1 MDGTVNGK
9 DTVSVRGRGDGK
21 GGRSKGIRGSVRRA
35 CVPAGAGTDAG
46 FTFAFTFPFTV
57 GMPDTA
63 KSPTILVID
72 DDAEIRY
79 SLSRVLSSR
88 NYTVVEAPS
97 GEQGIALVKKGPLPD
112 LIFLDVRMGGMSGIE
127 ALQHIRSA
135 SPKQLVVLMTAFGTA
150 QTAIEAMKYGAFDY
164 VMKPFDPAKVLTL
177 AQNALK
183 AHADLRA
190 VSDYKPTINADDYR
204 EGIVGSSPVMQDV
217 FKVVGQVTA
226 SDVTV
231 MITGESGT
239 GKELVARSIWKHSH
253 RSAKPFIAVNC
264 AAIPD
269 NLIESELFGHE
280 KGSFTGATGQ
290 RLGKFELCDGGTI
303 FLDEIGDMAL
313 ATQTKILRV
322 LQQGEIQ
329 RVGGTETI
337 RVDVRI
343 LAATNKDLEAMVK
356 AKTFRE
362 DLYYRLNVVRI
373 KMPPLRERPEDI
385 PQIVDFCL
393 QNLVKQKKTRVSKV
407 SPEAMAVLV
416 RHTWPGNVRELE
428 NMVYRSAVIA
438 QGDAILIKDLPQE
451 IRGEGPMEPAA
462 AAAPAPAAPVEES
475 PPAAP
480 VVETPVAKAAPA
492 LGLGEAFDVVFAQ
505 LAAGDEPMLPRVERE
520 LIARALAAEAGDEV
534 RAAKRLGLTRAALQ
548 KRVKEA

>member
-1 MDGTVNGK
+1 MSDL
-9 DTVSVRGRGDGK
+9 
-21 GGRSKGIRGSVRRA
+21 A
-35 CVPAGAGTDAG
+35 
-46 FTFAFTFPFTV
+46 
-57 GMPDTA
+57 A

-79 SLSRVLSSR
+79 SLTRVLGSR
-88 NYTVVEAPS
+88 RYQVTEAAS
-97 GEQGIALVKKGPLPD
+97 GELGIAMVKKGPAPD
-112 LIFLDVRMGGMSGIE
+112 LVFLDVRMSGMSGIE

-135 SPKQLVVLMTAFGTA
+135 NPKQLVVLMTAFGTA

-164 VMKPFDPAKVLTL
+164 VMKPFDPAKVLAL
-177 AQNALK
+177 AENALK

-190 VSDYKPTINADDYR
+190 VGDYKPTINADDYR

-217 FKVVGQVTA
+217 FKVIGQVTA
-226 SDVTV
+226 SDVNV

-253 RSAKPFIAVNC
+253 RAGKPFIAVNC

-322 LQQGEIQ
+322 LQQGDIQ

-343 LAATNKDLEAMVK
+343 LAATNKDLEEMVK

-373 KMPPLRERPEDI
+373 RMPALRERGDDV

-393 QNLVKQKKTRVSKV
+393 QNLVKQRKARVSKV
-407 SPEAMAVLV
+407 SPEAMAILV
-416 RHTWPGNVRELE
+416 RYRWPGNVRELE
-428 NMVYRSAVIA
+428 NVIYRSAVIA
-438 QGDAILIKDLPQE
+438 QGDAILVKNLPNE
-451 IRGEGPMEPAA
+451 ILEAAGEGSGLPIETTPSSDAAPSASNESARAETNALTLERAYDFIFAELTRMGEPMLAQVETALRARAGQASAGDVAQAA
-462 AAAPAPAAPVEES
+462 RLLGTAPAPTVVAGTSTARKRTT
-475 PPAAP
+475 PA
-480 VVETPVAKAAPA
+480 K
-492 LGLGEAFDVVFAQ
+492 
-505 LAAGDEPMLPRVERE
+505 
-520 LIARALAAEAGDEV
+520 
-534 RAAKRLGLTRAALQ
+534 K
-548 KRVKEA
+548 KS

>member
-1 MDGTVNGK
+1 MSEAAK
-9 DTVSVRGRGDGK
+9 
-21 GGRSKGIRGSVRRA
+21 
-35 CVPAGAGTDAG
+35 PATL
-46 FTFAFTFPFTV
+46 
-57 GMPDTA
+57 
-63 KSPTILVID
+63 LVID

-88 NYTVVEAPS
+88 GYQVTEAPS
-97 GEQGIALVKKGPLPD
+97 GEQGVALVKKGPAPD
-112 LIFLDVRMGGMSGIE
+112 LVLLDVRMGGIGGIE
-127 ALQHIRSA
+127 ALQLIRGA
-135 SPKQLVVLMTAFGTA
+135 NPRQLVILMTAFGTA

-164 VMKPFDPAKVLTL
+164 MMKPFDPQKVLAL
-177 AQNALK
+177 VEAALK
-183 AHADLRA
+183 TRADLRA

-204 EGIVGSSPVMQDV
+204 EGIVGSSAVMQDV
-217 FKVVGQVTA
+217 FKVIGQVTA

-253 RSAKPFIAVNC
+253 RSNKPFIAVNC

-322 LQQGEIQ
+322 LQAGEIQ

-337 RVDVRI
+337 KVDVRVI
-343 LAATNKDLEAMVK
+343 GATNKDLEEMVK
-356 AKTFRE
+356 SKTFRE

-373 KMPPLRERPEDI
+373 KMPPLRERGEDI

-393 QNLVKQKKTRVSKV
+393 QNLVKQKKARVSKV
-407 SPEAMAVLV
+407 SPEAMSALT

-428 NMVYRSAVIA
+428 NVIYRSAVIA
-438 QGDAILIKDLPQE
+438 QGDAILVKDLPAE
-451 IRGEGPMEPAA
+451 IRGV
-462 AAAPAPAAPVEES
+462 AAPAADGESPVADAAAVENATPPVETAPASVGATVTETKAVAPAAE
-475 PPAAP
+475 PA
-480 VVETPVAKAAPA
+480 VTLERA
-492 LGLGEAFDVVFAQ
+492 LDIVFEQ
-505 LAAGDEPMLPRVERE
+505 TRGGDEPVLARIERE
-520 LIARALAAEAGDEV
+520 LIVRALAAEGGDATK
-534 RAAKRLGLTRAALQ
+534 AAKALGLTKAALQ
-548 KRVKEA
+548 KRTKEN

>member
-1 MDGTVNGK
+1 MA
-9 DTVSVRGRGDGK
+9 
-21 GGRSKGIRGSVRRA
+21 RRA
-35 CVPAGAGTDAG
+35 RRPATAMSDA
-46 FTFAFTFPFTV
+46 
-57 GMPDTA
+57 
-63 KSPTILVID
+63 PTRPPTLLVID

-88 NYTVVEAPS
+88 GYQVAEAAS
-97 GEQGIALVKKGPLPD
+97 GEEGVALVRKGPAPD

-127 ALQHIRSA
+127 ALQHIRAA
-135 SPKQLVVLMTAFGTA
+135 SPRQLVILMTAFGTA
-150 QTAIEAMKYGAFDY
+150 QTAIEAMKFGAFDY
-164 VMKPFDPAKVLTL
+164 VMKPFDPAKVLGL

-190 VSDYKPTINADDYR
+190 VGDYRPTINADDYR
-204 EGIVGSSPVMQDV
+204 EGIVGSSPVMQEV
-217 FKVVGQVTA
+217 FKVIGQVTA

-253 RSAKPFIAVNC
+253 RASRNFIAVNC

-329 RVGGTETI
+329 RVGGTEMI

-343 LAATNKDLEAMVK
+343 LAATNKDLEAMVRE
-356 AKTFRE
+356 KTFRE

-373 KMPPLRERPEDI
+373 RMPALRERGEDI

-393 QNLVKQKKTRVSKV
+393 QNLARQRKTRVTKV
-407 SPEAMAVLV
+407 SPEALALLL
-416 RHTWPGNVRELE
+416 RHGWPGNVRELE
-428 NMVYRSAVIA
+428 NTIYRSAVVA
-438 QGDAILIKDLPQE
+438 QGDAILVKDLPAE
-451 IRGEGPMEPAA
+451 LGGGHSS
-462 AAAPAPAAPVEES
+462 APFALTVPPSAPAAEPAPVA

-480 VVETPVAKAAPA
+480 PAALPAPA
-492 LGLGEAFDVVFAQ
+492 PRPMAELLDEVFAR
-505 LAAGDEPMLPRVERE
+505 LSATGEPLLPLLERE
-520 LIARALAAEAGDEV
+520 MTARARQAGQDLPKAEPAP
-534 RAAKRLGLTRAALQ
+534 RP
-548 KRVKEA
+548 VKTATKHGKARG

>member
-1 MDGTVNGK
+1 MGSNKGAPVDLA
-9 DTVSVRGRGDGK
+9 SVPCAFRAGASGGRGPT
-21 GGRSKGIRGSVRRA
+21 A
-35 CVPAGAGTDAG
+35 AT
-46 FTFAFTFPFTV
+46 
-57 GMPDTA
+57 MPDSA
-63 KSPTILVID
+63 KAPTILVID

-79 SLSRVLSSR
+79 SLTRVLSSR
-88 NYTVVEAPS
+88 GYQIVEAPS
-97 GEQGIALVKKGPLPD
+97 GEQGVALVKKGPPPD
-112 LIFLDVRMGGMSGIE
+112 LVFLDVRMGGMSGIE

-135 SPKQLVVLMTAFGTA
+135 NPKQLVVLMTAFGTA

-164 VMKPFDPAKVLTL
+164 VMKPFDPAKVLAL

-183 AHADLRA
+183 AHADMRA
-190 VSDYKPTINADDYR
+190 VGDYKPTINADDYR

-217 FKVVGQVTA
+217 FKVIGQVTA

-253 RSAKPFIAVNC
+253 RANKAFIAVNC

-280 KGSFTGATGQ
+280 KGSFTGATVQ
-290 RLGKFELCDGGTI
+290 RIGKFELCDGGTI

-343 LAATNKDLEAMVK
+343 IAATNKDLEAMVK

-373 KMPPLRERPEDI
+373 KMPPLRERGDDV

-393 QNLVKQKKTRVSKV
+393 QNLVKQRKTRVSKV

-428 NMVYRSAVIA
+428 NVIYRSAVIA
-438 QGDAILIKDLPQE
+438 QGDAILVKDLPVE
-451 IRGEGPMEPAA
+451 IRGGEAA
-462 AAAPAPAAPVEES
+462 TDAPAPVAVEVV
-475 PPAAP
+475 PGPAAVP
-480 VVETPVAKAAPA
+480 AARLTLAAA
-492 LGLGEAFDVVFAQ
+492 LDHVFAE
-505 LAAGDEPMLPRVERE
+505 LKTGDDPLLPRLERE
-520 LIARALAAEAGDEV
+520 MIARALAEDGGDEAK
-534 RAAKRLGLTRAALQ
+534 AAKRLGLTKVALQ
-548 KRVKEA
+548 KRAKEA

>member
-1 MDGTVNGK
+1 MSDVL
-9 DTVSVRGRGDGK
+9 
-21 GGRSKGIRGSVRRA
+21 SK
-35 CVPAGAGTDAG
+35 T
-46 FTFAFTFPFTV
+46 
-57 GMPDTA
+57 
-63 KSPTILVID
+63 PTILIVD
-72 DDAEIRY
+72 DDSEIRY

-88 NYTVVEAPS
+88 AYQVIEAPN
-97 GEQGIALVKKGPLPD
+97 GEQGIAIVKKNPPD

-127 ALQHIRSA
+127 ALQHIRS
-135 SPKQLVVLMTAFGTA
+135 SNPKQMVILMTAFGTA

-164 VMKPFDPAKVLTL
+164 VMKPFDSQKVLTL
-177 AQNALK
+177 AENALK
-183 AHADLRA
+183 AHADMRA
-190 VSDYKPTINADDYR
+190 VGDYKPSINSEDYK
-204 EGIVGSSPVMQDV
+204 EGIVGSSQVMQEV
-217 FKVVGQVTA
+217 FKVIGQVTA

-253 RSAKPFIAVNC
+253 RAAKAFIAVNC

-343 LAATNKDLEAMVK
+343 LAATNKNLEAMVK

-373 KMPPLRERPEDI
+373 RMPALRDRDDDI
-385 PQIVDFCL
+385 PQIIDFCV
-393 QNLVKQKKTRVSKV
+393 QNLVKQKKSRVTKV
-407 SPEAMAVLV
+407 APEAINLLT
-416 RHTWPGNVRELE
+416 RYTWPGNVRELE
-428 NMVYRSAVIA
+428 NVIYRSAVIA
-438 QGDAILIKDLPQE
+438 QGDTILLKDLPEE
-451 IRGEGPMEPAA
+451 IREAAGPPPSSSGASTPASEAPFDSARTA
-462 AAAPAPAAPVEES
+462 ADESAALVHARIVAEQMAL
-475 PPAAP
+475 PPAQPPLTVERALDFLHVELSAGTEAILTRLEREMIQR
-480 VVETPVAKAAPA
+480 VVRAEEGNLLKASEKLGITRATLRKRVDE
-492 LGLGEAFDVVFAQ
+492 LGL
-505 LAAGDEPMLPRVERE
+505 RV
-520 LIARALAAEAGDEV
+520 
-534 RAAKRLGLTRAALQ
+534 
-548 KRVKEA
+548 